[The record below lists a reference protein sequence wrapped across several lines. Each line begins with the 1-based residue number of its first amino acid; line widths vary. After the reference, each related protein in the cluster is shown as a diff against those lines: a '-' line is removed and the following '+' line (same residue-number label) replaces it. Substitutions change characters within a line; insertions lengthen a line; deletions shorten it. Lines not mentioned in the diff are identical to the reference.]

1 MGRSNLV
8 STFCKHA
15 AFVGVALLAGAT
27 AQASDQRVVPDTF
40 TAKTTAMTPA
50 DVQLKIDIREWST
63 PEARADAV
71 AALSGDGVQQALRA
85 LPTAG
90 YVWLGGSSVGY
101 AVKYAHRTTSPTGER
116 VTFVTERSLGAFGNK
131 PWTTDAGGSD
141 KERQYSVI
149 EFTVA
154 GPNAG
159 TGQLSVAAD
168 VKLDPA
174 AGIVALETKQGGAAA
189 LKDAKQE
196 PKPYWAH

>member
-8 STFCKHA
+8 STFCKQA
-15 AFVGVALLAGAT
+15 AVVGAVMLAGAT
-27 AQASDQRVVPDTF
+27 ANASDTRVVPDTF

-50 DVQLKIDIREWST
+50 DVQIKIDVREWST
-63 PEARADAV
+63 AEARADAV

-90 YVWLGGSSVGY
+90 YVWLSGSSVGY
-101 AVKYAHRTTSPTGER
+101 AVKYAHRTTSPMGDR
-116 VTFVTERSLGAFGNK
+116 VTFVTDRPLGAFGNK
-131 PWTTDAGGSD
+131 AWTTSAGGTD
-141 KERQYSVI
+141 KDRQYSVI
-149 EFTVA
+149 DITVG

-159 TGQLSVAAD
+159 TGQLSIAAD

-174 AGIVALETKQGGAAA
+174 AGIVALETKQGDAAV

-196 PKPYWAH
+196 PKPYWAR